1 MMAANGKPE
10 AKRKIK
16 DSVFTDLFQDTKYVL
31 KLYQALHPEDT
42 EVTEEN
48 ISNVTLKNVLLDQM
62 YNDLGFQIGER
73 LIVLVEAQSTWTP
86 NILIRSLMYLAQTW
100 QEYIESTG
108 QNVYASRKI
117 ELPEPE
123 LYVIYTGDRKAH
135 PNHMLLTEDFFGNHH
150 SDIEV
155 KVKMIYDGK
164 EGDII
169 NQYVGFTRVYNEQ
182 VRQYGRTR
190 QAVMETIRICRD
202 RNYLKEYLEA
212 REKEVVNIMMTLFDD
227 EYIYKTYVESEKKE
241 TAQDMARKLYES
253 GVGLDV
259 IAHAAGQSTK
269 TVEEWLGLASV

>member
-62 YNDLGFQIGER
+62 YNDLGFQIGNR
-73 LIVLVEAQSTWTP
+73 LVVLVEAQSTWTP

-123 LYVIYTGDRKAH
+123 LYVIYTGDRKSH
-135 PNHMLLTEDFFGNHH
+135 PNHMLLTEDF
-150 SDIEV
+150 SEV
-155 KVKMIYDGK
+155 KS
-164 EGDII
+164 
-169 NQYVGFTRVYNEQ
+169 
-182 VRQYGRTR
+182 
-190 QAVMETIRICRD
+190 
-202 RNYLKEYLEA
+202 
-212 REKEVVNIMMTLFDD
+212 LFP
-227 EYIYKTYVESEKKE
+227 
-241 TAQDMARKLYES
+241 L
-253 GVGLDV
+253 
-259 IAHAAGQSTK
+259 
-269 TVEEWLGLASV
+269 